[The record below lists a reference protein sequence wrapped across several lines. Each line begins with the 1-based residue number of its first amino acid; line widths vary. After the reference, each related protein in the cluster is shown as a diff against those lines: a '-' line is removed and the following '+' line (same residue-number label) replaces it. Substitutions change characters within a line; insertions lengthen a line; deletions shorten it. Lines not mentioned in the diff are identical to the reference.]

1 MKQAIIIRKD
11 LKMGKGK
18 QISQACHA
26 TIASYLKARKSNRER
41 WIKSGMKKII
51 LKVDNLKE
59 LRRIHKLAKS
69 NKLPCELIKDAG
81 LTQIKPRTTTAL
93 GIGPASDKKI
103 DKITSKLKLL

>member
-26 TIASYLKARKSNRER
+26 SISSYLKARKSDKEE
-41 WIKSGMKKII
+41 WIRSGMKKVV
-51 LKVDNLKE
+51 LKVDDLKE
-59 LRRIHKLAKS
+59 LKNIHKLAKS
-69 NKLPCELIKDAG
+69 NKLPCELIRDAG
-81 LTQIKPRTTTAL
+81 LTQVKPRTTTAL

-103 DKITSKLKLL
+103 NKITSKLKLL